1 MNFRFFAGTHVRIA
15 EQEATPPSHISLKPC
30 LSFDPYIY
38 VLCSQGSNPKRQ
50 IKVQD
55 DSFPFLARV
64 ARLAEENCEQKRQH
78 HFLIYIYINI
88 QLITL
93 FYFTCD
99 KIPQQCHRLL
109 LANIAMFLKQ

>member
-1 MNFRFFAGTHVRIA
+1 MHIA
-15 EQEATPPSHISLKPC
+15 EQEATPPSDISIKPC

-38 VLCSQGSNPKRQ
+38 VLCSQGRNAKRQ

-55 DSFPFLARV
+55 DLFPFLARV
-64 ARLAEENCEQKRQH
+64 AQLAENKNDNTI
-78 HFLIYIYINI
+78 FLFIYINI

-93 FYFTCD
+93 FYFTRD

-109 LANIAMFLKQ
+109 LANIAILLKQ